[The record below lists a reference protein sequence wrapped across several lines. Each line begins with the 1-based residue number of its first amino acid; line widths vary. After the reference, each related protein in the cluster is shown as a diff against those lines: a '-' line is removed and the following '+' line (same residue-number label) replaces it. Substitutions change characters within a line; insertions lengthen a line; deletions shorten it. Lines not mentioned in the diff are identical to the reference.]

1 MGKAKAPA
9 PAPVYVV
16 RNPRGIPAG
25 RHILQNSDRSRTWF
39 EGDVFDGEPAAWLIE
54 RGFLEEVRSDG

>member
-1 MGKAKAPA
+1 MGSKRKEPTS
-9 PAPVYVV
+9 VYVV

-25 RHILQNSDRSRTWF
+25 RHILQNSDRSRQWF

-54 RGFLEEVRSDG
+54 RGFLEEVRNG

>member
-1 MGKAKAPA
+1 MPKAKAQ

-25 RHILQNSDRSRTWF
+25 RHVLRSADGSRRWY
-39 EGDVFDGEPAAWLIE
+39 EGDVFDGEPASWLIE
-54 RGFLEEVRSDG
+54 RGLIEEVRSDG